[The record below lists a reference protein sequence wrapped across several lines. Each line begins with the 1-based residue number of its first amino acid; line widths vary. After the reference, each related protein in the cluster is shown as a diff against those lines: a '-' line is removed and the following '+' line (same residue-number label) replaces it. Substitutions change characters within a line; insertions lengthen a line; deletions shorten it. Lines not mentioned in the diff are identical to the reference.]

1 MLQQQEKHVCSMMT
15 VSEIMQ
21 KHDLQH
27 ISLLKIDV
35 ERAELDVLSG
45 VSLVDWQRISQLVM
59 EVHDVQDRLQQIT
72 KLLRHDAGFTSMK
85 VTQDEQLKGSTIY
98 NIYCCQ
104 QQEHLDRS
112 NTTESTRPVIESH

>member
-1 MLQQQEKHVCSMMT
+1 MMT

-72 KLLRHDAGFTSMK
+72 KLLRHDAGFTSVK

-112 NTTESTRPVIESH
+112 NTTESTRPVIASH

>member
-21 KHDLQH
+21 RHGLQH

-45 VSLVDWQRISQLVM
+45 VSLLDWQRISQLVM

-72 KLLRHDAGFTSMK
+72 KLLTHFAGFTSVK
-85 VTQDEQLKGSTIY
+85 VTQDEQLKGSTLY
-98 NIYCCQ
+98 NIYCCRQ
-104 QQEHLDRS
+104 QKHLNRI
-112 NTTESTRPVIESH
+112 NTTDSSKLVTAS

>member
-1 MLQQQEKHVCSMMT
+1 MMT

-45 VSLVDWQRISQLVM
+45 VSVLDWQHISQLVM

-72 KLLRHDAGFTSMK
+72 KLLKHDAGFTLVK

-98 NIYCCQ
+98 NIYCCR
-104 QQEHLDRS
+104 QQEHLNRI
-112 NTTESTRPVIESH
+112 NTTESTKLTTASH